1 MSTNEHVKF
10 RLAPNQEIARPLST
24 YDNLNNDSK
33 MNGIN
38 ECENDSIQRSEHVNE
53 FPFNGISFR
62 FDELKQLN
70 QNTTPTIHS
79 SNGYDNV
86 NNNNYKLHR
95 NNNNQNVNNSLHYN
109 GNGMN
114 QMRNSQGHTVTTIAQ
129 NHSSSSSSASD
140 SSSSSSS
147 SSENSYAHS
156 SLQYANLAGNPIAN
170 RGVNKPVHSAAKSQF
185 LGLHKSNDIEP
196 NPNTIEGRVNDLATK
211 PNSEKNS
218 QDERDNESS
227 TVSDEEPLLNNY
239 GNKSAV
245 TGSNRATASTQY
257 QNVPSNSSCYGQNQ
271 IDDANECTCTCKDS
285 DRGTEIRQYESDRY
299 KCNGCLNRSSG
310 NAPISVIP
318 ISSMNIPTCS
328 NAVDLASCTTSMK
341 PAKPTTLDTSSSFRM
356 NQSLS
361 QVNLIAHTQLKCLLL

>member
-1 MSTNEHVKF
+1 
-10 RLAPNQEIARPLST
+10 
-24 YDNLNNDSK
+24 

-38 ECENDSIQRSEHVNE
+38 GCENDSIQRSEHVNE

-95 NNNNQNVNNSLHYN
+95 NNNNQNVNNGLHFN
-109 GNGMN
+109 GNGMS
-114 QMRNSQGHTVTTIAQ
+114 QMCGSQGHTVTTIAQ

-147 SSENSYAHS
+147 SSESGYAHS

-170 RGVNKPVHSAAKSQF
+170 RGINKPVHSAAKSQF
-185 LGLHKSNDIEP
+185 LGLHKANDIEP
-196 NPNTIEGRVNDLATK
+196 NPNTIEDRTNDLATK
-211 PNSEKNS
+211 SNSEKNS

-227 TVSDEEPLLNNY
+227 TVSDEEPLL
-239 GNKSAV
+239 S
-245 TGSNRATASTQY
+245 SNRATASTQY
-257 QNVPSNSSCYGQNQ
+257 QNVPGNSSCYGQNQ

-299 KCNGCLNRSSG
+299 KCNGCLNRNSG
-310 NAPISVIP
+310 SAPISVIP
-318 ISSMNIPTCS
+318 ISSMNVPTCS

-341 PAKPTTLDTSSSFRM
+341 PAKSTTLDTSSSFRM

-361 QVNLIAHTQLKCLLL
+361 QVNLIANTHLKCLLL